1 MYFLTKSFYY
11 YNLIITE
18 ETFSKISHI
27 FLTIQD
33 KTKNRKKKNT
43 ATGRIGNG

>member
-1 MYFLTKSFYY
+1 MIFLTKSFHY

-18 ETFSKISHI
+18 KTFSKISHI

-33 KTKNRKKKNT
+33 KTKKQKKKK
-43 ATGRIGNG
+43 